1 MAKTAKKKPARKTPT
16 SKLNARRSTLKKSST
31 NKSEPKKKVV
41 AKKTV
46 AKKKVVAKKP
56 VPKKKVTTKKPVPK
70 KKVTAKK
77 PVPKKKVTAKK
88 PVTKKKVTAKKPMPK
103 KKVVAK
109 KPALKKNAVTKKT
122 KRKKSLSSL
131 KANLAQAVLNKTEK
145 ISNSKGVSRG
155 KGLDLD
161 KIDLPN
167 GYKPTAEEEHMNPSQ
182 LLYFRN
188 KLLAMREELIGESEQ
203 TILGLKS
210 ETRDIGDDAER
221 ASRETENILELRN
234 RDRDRKMLAKV
245 GAALRRIEE
254 GTYGICEDTDEPI
267 PVARLDARPQT
278 TLTYD
283 AQERREMLQRQYR
296 SER

>member
-1 MAKTAKKKPARKTPT
+1 
-16 SKLNARRSTLKKSST
+16 
-31 NKSEPKKKVV
+31 
-41 AKKTV
+41 
-46 AKKKVVAKKP
+46 
-56 VPKKKVTTKKPVPK
+56 
-70 KKVTAKK
+70 
-77 PVPKKKVTAKK
+77 
-88 PVTKKKVTAKKPMPK
+88 
-103 KKVVAK
+103 
-109 KPALKKNAVTKKT
+109 
-122 KRKKSLSSL
+122 
-131 KANLAQAVLNKTEK
+131 LAQAVQNKTDK
-145 ISNSKGVSRG
+145 LVNSKGISRG

-161 KIDLPN
+161 KIKLPN
-167 GYKPTAEEEHMNPSQ
+167 DYKPAEEEEHMSPSQ

-188 KLLAMREELIGESEQ
+188 KLLAMRDELIGESEQ

>member
-1 MAKTAKKKPARKTPT
+1 MAKTAKKKSARKTPT
-16 SKLNARRSTLKKSST
+16 SKLNTRRSQVKKSSI
-31 NKSEPKKKVV
+31 NKSVPKKKAAAKKTVTKKKAV
-41 AKKTV
+41 AKKPIAKKKAAAKKTVTKKKAVAKKTIAKKKAAAKKTV
-46 AKKKVVAKKP
+46 AKKPIVKKKTAAKKTVSKEQIVAKKP
-56 VPKKKVTTKKPVPK
+56 T
-70 KKVTAKK
+70 
-77 PVPKKKVTAKK
+77 
-88 PVTKKKVTAKKPMPK
+88 
-103 KKVVAK
+103 
-109 KPALKKNAVTKKT
+109 
-122 KRKKSLSSL
+122 RKKSRSSS
-131 KANLAQAVLNKTEK
+131 KPNLAQAVQSKTEK
-145 ISNSKGVSRG
+145 ITNSQGISRG
-155 KGLDLD
+155 KGLNLD
-161 KIDLPN
+161 KIELPS
-167 GYKPTAEEEHMNPSQ
+167 GYRPTAEEEHMNPSQ